1 MRAGPFSWAGIL
13 AIGRTAV
20 VQWTMLRRLARSLLL
35 LTAPASLAAQS
46 IRGTIVTRG
55 DSVVVRGAIVLLLNG
70 ADSVVGRA
78 LSNER
83 GEYRLAAPSAG
94 AYRLRTLRIGFRPVL
109 SDVMDVAAGTDIVRR
124 LSFTDIP
131 FQMDTVRVLGAM
143 ACRGRVDSAMSPLA
157 VWEQARTALTAAQ
170 VSATDR
176 ALVSTIVRYD
186 RVIDPVRDVV
196 IKSDARIQTEF
207 APRPWTT
214 LRPDSLRRV
223 GYVVPDAQGDITYYA
238 PDLDVLVSDDFVT
251 DHCFRIVSSRDTS
264 MLGLAFE
271 PTRDRRNTAE
281 IRGTLWLNRRTS
293 ELHDLEYR
301 YVNIARTLA
310 DGRAGGTM
318 GFARLPTGA
327 WLISRW
333 DIRMPVQE
341 SYVSGGFGGAARIS
355 DLRLAE
361 IRLTGGD
368 LALVRRGRD
377 TLFSGV
383 PVTLVGVVKDSA
395 SGKAIVDAR
404 VTLSD
409 TAHATRTDA
418 DGRFRL
424 PHVLPGNYAIAVH
437 TPALDSLGTVVQV
450 PVTVLDGATPAAIQ
464 LPAAD
469 QVATL
474 LCGNRR
480 VGLLTGTARLRG
492 DSTAPGSMRVS
503 VEWPDSTVTGQVHA
517 LEARADSAGRFRV
530 CGVPIHTTFTVR
542 LTGDSVVAEPLTRTI
557 GSGTIARAELVAER
571 HVNRGAQLVGVVL
584 ADSTRKP
591 IAGVEVVLP
600 TLGLATRT
608 NERGEFRIADVPAG
622 RHQVIA
628 RRFGYGP
635 LEATVSVAGTETVD
649 RKIFL
654 TRIAILDT
662 MSVTGSANRRG
673 NGFGA
678 FEERRRM
685 GLGKFIDSTELR
697 KNEHRRLGDLLASM
711 AGVKMVSPPVCGANG
726 LVSPHCVV
734 SGTARVVFNNRAH
747 CPMQVVVDGATV
759 YRAKVDDA
767 EWAYMFDVT
776 RFASVQDLVGV
787 EVYRTVA
794 EVPPEF
800 GGSASTCGLLM
811 IWTRR

>member
-1 MRAGPFSWAGIL
+1 M
-13 AIGRTAV
+13 
-20 VQWTMLRRLARSLLL
+20 SLLL
-35 LTAPASLAAQS
+35 GMAPATLAAQS

-83 GEYRLAAPSAG
+83 GEYRLTAPSAG
-94 AYRLRTLRIGFRPVL
+94 SYRLRTLRIGFRPVL
-109 SDVMDVAAGTDIVRR
+109 SELIDVAAGKEVVRR

-131 FQMDTVRVLGAM
+131 FQMDTVRVLGAN
-143 ACRGRVDSAMSPLA
+143 ACRGRADSALSPLA

-176 ALVSTIVRYD
+176 ALASTIVRFD

-196 IKSDARIQTEF
+196 TRSDARLQTQF

-238 PDLDVLVSDDFVT
+238 PDLDVLVSDDFIT

-327 WLISRW
+327 WMISRW

-341 SYVSGGFGGAARIS
+341 SFVSGGFGGTARIS

-377 TLFSGV
+377 TLFTGV
-383 PVTLVGVVKDSA
+383 PVTLTGVVKDST
-395 SGKAIVDAR
+395 SGKGVFDAL
-404 VTLSD
+404 VILSD
-409 TAHATRTDA
+409 TPHATRTDA

-424 PHVLPGNYAIAVH
+424 PNVLPGNYAITVRTA
-437 TPALDSLGTVVQV
+437 ALDSLGTVVQL
-450 PVTVLDGATPAAIQ
+450 PVTVLDAATPAAIQ
-464 LPAAD
+464 LPAAE
-469 QVATL
+469 QVAML

-492 DSTAPGSMRVS
+492 DSTAPGTIRVS
-503 VEWPDSTVTGQVHA
+503 VEWPDSTAAGQVRA
-517 LEARADSAGRFRV
+517 LEARADTAGRFRV
-530 CGVPIHTTFTVR
+530 CGVPLHTILTVR
-542 LTGDSVVAEPLTRTI
+542 LAGDSVVAEPVTRSI
-557 GSGTIARAELVAER
+557 ASGSVARAELVAER
-571 HVNRGAQLVGVVL
+571 HVNRGAQLVGLVL
-584 ADSTRKP
+584 TDSTRKP
-591 IAGVEVVLP
+591 IAGVEVVIP
-600 TLGLATRT
+600 ALGLATRT
-608 NERGEFRIADVPAG
+608 NDRGEFRIADVPAG

-635 LEATVSVAGTETVD
+635 LEATVSFAGTETVD

-662 MSVTGSANRRG
+662 MSVTGLANRRG

-697 KNEHRRLGDLLASM
+697 KNEHRRLGDLLASFS
-711 AGVKMVSPPVCGANG
+711 GVHLVAPPICGANG
-726 LVSPHCVV
+726 LVAPKCVV
-734 SGTARVVFNNRAH
+734 SGSTRIAYNNRQRG
-747 CPMQVVVDGATV
+747 CPMQVIVDGVTV
-759 YRAKVDDA
+759 YRPREEDQN
-767 EWAYMFDVT
+767 WAYMFDLSS
-776 RFASVQDLVGV
+776 FLSVSGLMGV
-787 EVYRTVA
+787 EVYRSPA
-794 EVPPEF
+794 EVPPEY
-800 GGSASTCGLLM
+800 GGSASKCGLLM
-811 IWTRR
+811 LWSRR